1 MPRVGVARGMR
12 LGWGGYVRAE
22 FYPTFSFHQTS
33 SAKAYRIE
41 RCHGGKKSGL
51 PAIGICPLLPNV
63 EGVAVVGV
71 IAAIEGRLAALVSHE
86 GFCEGYKNN
95 APHVPYTGVTGKI
108 SNRRRR
114 ASMQLRAVGL
124 RANVC
129 RSLCYNIQV
138 VVFHALQRSQACVR

>member
-1 MPRVGVARGMR
+1 M
-12 LGWGGYVRAE
+12 RAE

-33 SAKAYRIE
+33 SAKANRIG
-41 RCHGGKKSGL
+41 RCHGEKRSSL
-51 PAIGICPLLPNV
+51 PAIGVYPFPPNV
-63 EGVAVVGV
+63 EGVAVEGV
-71 IAAIEGRLAALVSHE
+71 IAAIEGRLTALVSHE
-86 GFCEGYKNN
+86 GFLRVTITTLPMCL
-95 APHVPYTGVTGKI
+95 TQGVTGKK

-124 RANVC
+124 RANEC